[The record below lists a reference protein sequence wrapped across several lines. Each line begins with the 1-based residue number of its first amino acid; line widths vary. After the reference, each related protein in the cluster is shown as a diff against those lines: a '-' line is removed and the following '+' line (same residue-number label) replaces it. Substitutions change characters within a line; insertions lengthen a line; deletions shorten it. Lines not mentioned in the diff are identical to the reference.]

1 MRCEPKGSDSSRQVI
16 KTLSS
21 NNVALSYSGELAK
34 IKSSFSQSFIISIT
48 NSSRHYE

>member
-1 MRCEPKGSDSSRQVI
+1 MRYELEQSVPSKQLI
-16 KTLSS
+16 KALSS

-34 IKSSFSQSFIISIT
+34 MKGSFSQSFIISIT